1 MGQSKRNRLLLL
13 GVAAGVALL
22 TAALLI
28 VLRPGKSDATPA
40 AALPE
45 ASAATAVFAG
55 IPQSGTTIGK
65 TSAPVTLAVYADP
78 QCPYCRAWDTDTL
91 PVLVRRFVRP
101 GRLRIE
107 FRGLDFVG
115 PDSERGLRALL
126 AAGNR
131 NKLFQAAA
139 LVYLY
144 QGTENTGWLSDRF
157 VSSLATS
164 LGIDQRALRADM
176 RSSAVGD
183 AIRRAAAQAQHDG
196 VIGTPTVLV
205 GPTGGTLVKLDL
217 QRVDPQGT
225 VPALEQALRG

>member
-1 MGQSKRNRLLLL
+1 MGHSTRKRLLLL
-13 GVAAGVALL
+13 AAAGGVALL
-22 TAALLI
+22 AVAVLVI
-28 VLRPGKSDATPA
+28 VRPGSGDATPA
-40 AALPE
+40 SALPE

-65 TSAPVTLAVYADP
+65 ASAPVTLAVYADP

-91 PVLVRRFVRP
+91 PVLVRSFVRP
-101 GRLRIE
+101 GKLRIE

-131 NKLFQAAA
+131 HKLFQAAA
-139 LVYLY
+139 LLYLY

-157 VSSLATS
+157 VASLATS
-164 LGIDQRALRADM
+164 LGIDQSALHADM
-176 RSSAVGD
+176 RSSAVSD
-183 AIRRAAAQAQHDG
+183 AIRQSAAQAKQDG

-205 GPTGGTLVKLDL
+205 GPTGGTLTNIRL

-225 VPALEQALRG
+225 VPAVEHALAR